1 MMLKRKK
8 ERKMDAKKNVTKVT
22 KWGFTSSEE
31 KISRGKIGV
40 NRFLFQVHPHRNELL
55 IVNSCIN
62 LNAYLPCMM
71 MMVVTSIQLW
81 FAQNLHD
88 SVWGYDGPSM
98 TIREMFDYV

>member
-8 ERKMDAKKNVTKVT
+8 ERKMDAKKNVIKVT

-31 KISRGKIGV
+31 KISREKIGV
-40 NRFLFQVHPHRNELL
+40 KRFLFQVHPHHNELL